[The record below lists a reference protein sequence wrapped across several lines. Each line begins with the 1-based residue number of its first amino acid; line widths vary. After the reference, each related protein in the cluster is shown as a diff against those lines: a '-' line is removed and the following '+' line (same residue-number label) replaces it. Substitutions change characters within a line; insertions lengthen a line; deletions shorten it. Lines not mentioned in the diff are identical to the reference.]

1 MCHSIETIEF
11 NNFYC
16 KNVKMCDKKSEIP
29 SIQHSEDGEISN
41 NDNHTIDD
49 NIALLLSIDPTFGA
63 TQYEEEV
70 RF

>member
-1 MCHSIETIEF
+1 
-11 NNFYC
+11 
-16 KNVKMCDKKSEIP
+16 MCDKKSEIP